1 MRILKSE
8 LTQHSCSSTFS
19 YSFLEQLDEFHLLVY
34 ILSKWKIIPWCQLK
48 RKDDLS
54 KKGPKATFK
63 IFFTSPKFPNKLLFI
78 FFVWLMMYHRR
89 SSKSNEFFF
98 FRKNDLPVVKIP
110 SRTAMLLYFMLQY
123 KPLNK
128 ITFKLYTTFFL
139 GKKKRKQLLKFSWWV
154 QFKTWYTRI
163 L

>member
-34 ILSKWKIIPWCQLK
+34 IYLNERSYPDANSKERMIYQ
-48 RKDDLS
+48 
-54 KKGPKATFK
+54 
-63 IFFTSPKFPNKLLFI
+63 
-78 FFVWLMMYHRR
+78 RR
-89 SSKSNEFFF
+89 DQRVPSKSSSLHQNFPISFFLFFLFDWWCTTGGVRNPMNSFF
-98 FRKNDLPVVKIP
+98 FRKNDLVKIP

-123 KPLNK
+123 KPLSK

-139 GKKKRKQLLKFSWWV
+139 GKKKRKQLLKFSWGV

>member
-1 MRILKSE
+1 MIY
-8 LTQHSCSSTFS
+8 Q
-19 YSFLEQLDEFHLLVY
+19 
-34 ILSKWKIIPWCQLK
+34 
-48 RKDDLS
+48 
-54 KKGPKATFK
+54 
-63 IFFTSPKFPNKLLFI
+63 
-78 FFVWLMMYHRR
+78 RR
-89 SSKSNEFFF
+89 DPRLPSKSSSLHQNFPISFFLFFLFDWWCTTGGVRNPMNSFF

-139 GKKKRKQLLKFSWWV
+139 GKKKRKQLLKFSWGV

-163 L
+163 LQTIFYFRQHLFSATLFHDLLKINWFATINFHKYRKPRPMLL